1 MSRIVK
7 VRNVK
12 IGNGIPKICIPITD
26 TDFDGVKKSVRL
38 IENSPHDMVEWRAD
52 FYKDL
57 ADPEVRI
64 KPMMYLRNSLPD
76 DPILFTIRTSVEM
89 GVLEIDTADYVTL
102 NLAVIDSGLIDLVD
116 VELSR
121 G

>member
-12 IGNGIPKICIPITD
+12 IGDGIPKICIPITD

-52 FYKDL
+52 F
-57 ADPEVRI
+57 
-64 KPMMYLRNSLPD
+64 LP
-76 DPILFTIRTSVEM
+76 IRKSVS
-89 GVLEIDTADYVTL
+89 
-102 NLAVIDSGLIDLVD
+102 NP
-116 VELSR
+116 
-121 G
+121 

>member
-38 IENSPHDMVEWRAD
+38 IENSPHD
-52 FYKDL
+52 
-57 ADPEVRI
+57 I
-64 KPMMYLRNSLPD
+64 KILP
-76 DPILFTIRTSVEM
+76 IRKSVS
-89 GVLEIDTADYVTL
+89 
-102 NLAVIDSGLIDLVD
+102 NP
-116 VELSR
+116 
-121 G
+121 